1 MANAILFKNSAG
13 SVNVVRKGK
22 TFPFNSGRFWTTN
35 KEDEKLLKAIADAG
49 EQGVWIDPAEPEI
62 DPTAATPME
71 ILRRKIIREWQEQQG
86 IVADHGT
93 YGAGVNPLGVTST
106 ADSVLMGNSLAG
118 KVAQAREAGDV
129 LGAAKT
135 SDDKAA
141 ENSGAPVTPA
151 PASNALSALNALK
164 GGAK

>member
-1 MANAILFKNSAG
+1 
-13 SVNVVRKGK
+13 
-22 TFPFNSGRFWTTN
+22 
-35 KEDEKLLKAIADAG
+35 G

-118 KVAQAREAGDV
+118 KVAQARETGGDV
-129 LGAAKT
+129 VDKPADT
-135 SDDKAA
+135 S
-141 ENSGAPVTPA
+141 APVTPA